1 MLEERVD
8 DGRVFLVLDEED
20 AVDPALLQL
29 EQVVQAFLA
38 PADAE
43 AVLEAP
49 VVADVEQC
57 PVALAVVEEGEHVP
71 QQHVSL

>member
-49 VVADVEQC
+49 VVADVEQRS
-57 PVALAVVEEGEHVP
+57 VALAVVEEGEHVP
-71 QQHVSL
+71 QQYVSL